1 MWYTYL
7 LGVLMGAMDG
17 GILAPA
23 LTSILN
29 TFNIEYKWG
38 VWTVTIYTLIFAVSM
53 PIVGK
58 LADRFGRKKVFMI
71 SISLFAVGSLFS
83 AYSQSIGQLLIARGI
98 QAIGGG
104 GIIPIATAEI
114 QRNFPQEKRGLALGI
129 VGSVFAIAI
138 LFSPIV
144 GSFLMNTWDWR
155 AIFLIN
161 VPISLII
168 LLFSRKLEESK
179 VQTHRPLDLT
189 GTILLSLMILG
200 FMFGFTNMDP
210 TNIKESLFSPE
221 VWPFLIMSL
230 GWAVPF
236 AMAQRSA
243 RDPII
248 KIEYFFNRD
257 ITLLLIISMVTG
269 VGMMAMIFIPA
280 FAENLLG
287 WQSGLGGYV
296 VIILALSAA
305 LASWTGG
312 KLLDKMGG
320 RPVIF
325 LGFALFI
332 IGSLMLGTVVT
343 EWIMLSVSLLFVG
356 TGIGLTIGAPIQYLM
371 LQKVSEEETT
381 SALAIIQLFR
391 SLGTTLGPTLMVA
404 FVTRATV
411 LIPETVQKTVL
422 STLMPPGGAPG
433 AATPNLSQP
442 LENWNELLARN
453 GITEPNYP
461 SGTEAIRDW
470 LENLVT
476 SPEQQIIVEELLRE
490 IQMAIHLGYQDMFL
504 AAALIGSIGLILTF
518 GIIGHISKNEI

>member
-1 MWYTYL
+1 
-7 LGVLMGAMDG
+7 MGAMDG
-17 GILAPA
+17 GIIAPA

-29 TFNIEYKWG
+29 TFHIEYKWG

-53 PIVGK
+53 PIIGK
-58 LADRFGRKKVFMI
+58 LADRFGRKRVFMI

-161 VPISLII
+161 VPISIII
-168 LLFSRKLEESK
+168 LLSSKRLEESK
-179 VQTHRPLDLT
+179 VQTHLRLDIT
-189 GTILLSLMILG
+189 GTVLLSLIILG

-210 TNIKESLFSPE
+210 TNVMESLFSPE
-221 VWPFLIMSL
+221 VWPFLVMSL
-230 GWAVPF
+230 GWVIPF

-243 RDPII
+243 KNPII
-248 KIEYFFNRD
+248 KMDYFLNRN
-257 ITLLLIISMVTG
+257 IALLLIISMVTG
-269 VGMMAMIFIPA
+269 VGLMAMIFIPA

-287 WQSGLGGYV
+287 WESGLGGYV
-296 VIILALSAA
+296 VSILALSAA
-305 LASWTGG
+305 MASWSGG
-312 KLLDKMGG
+312 RLLDKMGG

-325 LGFALFI
+325 LGFALFVT
-332 IGSLMLGTVVT
+332 GTLMLGTVVT

-371 LQKVSEEETT
+371 LQKVAEDEIT

-433 AATPNLSQP
+433 AATPNLTQP
-442 LENWNELLARN
+442 LENWNELLSRT
-453 GITEPNYP
+453 GMPELNYP

-470 LENLVT
+470 LETLIK
-476 SPEQQIIVEELLRE
+476 SPEQQIIVDELLR
-490 IQMAIHLGYQDMFL
+490 QVRTAIHLGYQDMFL
-504 AAALIGSIGLILTF
+504 AAALIGTVGLVLTF
-518 GIIGHISKNEI
+518 GITGGISKNEI